1 MRKYL
6 CVLLALAI
14 LLSLAACG
22 GKDSDGTA
30 DTDGSTEG
38 DTSAVDASDTPD
50 TARDTT
56 PPEPARG
63 FPDVPEDAFYY
74 DAAMWAAEN
83 GLVSGDKFDPM
94 GICNR
99 GQMLT
104 LLWRAMG
111 SPEPAG
117 AENPFTDGDPSSWF
131 YKPALWAYET
141 GIISAGAVSA
151 NGACPMGQLLTI
163 LWRANGSPIT
173 AAGVSAVAN
182 KYPGQY
188 YEKALAWADLCGLL
202 NAIGQAFDPNASC
215 TRATVVLYLYWL
227 KDNFSLSAEDAAV
240 QAEYAKLVADA
251 PLYGVTGDGLV
262 YADYIDV
269 EGDGKVEL
277 LTVGLGDGEDYYK
290 NLTLTVYANVDG
302 HAGKVAEFTDEINII
317 VNHVTFTLSFDPAAE
332 GPCLNYYDT
341 SENPHTFYEDF
352 GHYLLESNAVSKAEI
367 GQSYAEYYDVEGEE
381 GQTISGV
388 NVTAEEFRA
397 AADKNNTGTPILTF
411 QSSFGE
417 VSATIENSGLLPGR
431 AEINTMIIS
440 GIKSGDERITKNAAA
455 QIESGNSELKQLVLD
470 MALGGDFTFFAGEYE
485 PTSATKND
493 YYAYKSLTLHADG
506 RVTGYESD
514 YYTSGKKP
522 VSVNVNSQGVITC
535 VIIPEERYVVE
546 DFGGGDVLYDFIGE
560 WYQIIPDSNGG
571 YENATIYF
579 TSIGGGAW
587 DPTFIRVSD

>member
-1 MRKYL
+1 MKKYL
-6 CVLLALAI
+6 CILLAFVV

-22 GKDSDGTA
+22 GKDSGGTA
-30 DTDGSTEG
+30 DTGGSTEE
-38 DTSAVDASDTPD
+38 DTSAGNASDTPD
-50 TARDTT
+50 TAQDTT
-56 PPEPARG
+56 PPEPTVV
-63 FPDVPEDAFYY
+63 FSDVPESAFYY

-417 VSATIENSGLLPGR
+417 ASATIENSGLLPSA
-431 AEINTMIIS
+431 AEIRKMQMDAIRN
-440 GIKSGDERITKNAAA
+440 
-455 QIESGNSELKQLVLD
+455 
-470 MALGGDFTFFAGEYE
+470 GDFTMVAGEYE
-485 PTSATKND
+485 PTPATKEK
-493 YYAYKSLTLHADG
+493 YYEYKSITLHADG
-506 RVTGYESD
+506 RVTGYEAD
-514 YYTSGKKP
+514 YYTSGTKP
-522 VSVNVNSQGVITC
+522 VSINVDSQGVITC
-535 VIIPEERYVVE
+535 VVIPAERYVAQDLGDG
-546 DFGGGDVLYDFIGE
+546 DFLYDWIGEQYQIFPDADGGYDRATINYETLGGGV
-560 WYQIIPDSNGG
+560 W
-571 YENATIYF
+571 A
-579 TSIGGGAW
+579 
-587 DPTFIRVSD
+587 PTFIRVSN

>member
-1 MRKYL
+1 MKKYL
-6 CVLLALAI
+6 CILLAFVV

-22 GKDSDGTA
+22 GKDSGGTA
-30 DTDGSTEG
+30 DTGGSTEE
-38 DTSAVDASDTPD
+38 DTSAGNASDTPD
-50 TARDTT
+50 TAQDTT
-56 PPEPARG
+56 PPEPTVV
-63 FPDVPEDAFYY
+63 FSDVPESAFYY

-277 LTVGLGDGEDYYK
+277 LTVGVEPGRDG
-290 NLTLTVYANVDG
+290 NTPATATVYANVGG
-302 HAGKVAEFTDEINII
+302 HAEKTAEISFEWSDIHTTYVTVGSGYLDGRFFLRCDEESLGNQVFDHSSCYYIENGQFTAFLSASYDSGFATPEDPETWE
-317 VNHVTFTLSFDPAAE
+317 VSGQQVTEAEYDQAMAAFPAATAILRMK
-332 GPCLNYYDT
+332 PKPF
-341 SENPHTFYEDF
+341 S
-352 GHYLLESNAVSKAEI
+352 
-367 GQSYAEYYDVEGEE
+367 VE
-381 GQTISGV
+381 
-388 NVTAEEFRA
+388 R
-397 AADKNNTGTPILTF
+397 
-411 QSSFGE
+411 
-417 VSATIENSGLLPGR
+417 SGLLPSA
-431 AEINTMIIS
+431 AEIRKMQMDAIRN
-440 GIKSGDERITKNAAA
+440 
-455 QIESGNSELKQLVLD
+455 
-470 MALGGDFTFFAGEYE
+470 GDFTMVAGEYE
-485 PTSATKND
+485 PTPATKEK
-493 YYAYKSLTLHADG
+493 YYEYKSITLHADG
-506 RVTGYESD
+506 RVTGYEAD
-514 YYTSGKKP
+514 YYTSGTKP
-522 VSVNVNSQGVITC
+522 VSINVDSQGVITC
-535 VIIPEERYVVE
+535 VVIPAERYVAQDLGDG
-546 DFGGGDVLYDFIGE
+546 DFLYDWIGEQYQIFPDADGGYDRATINYETLGGGV
-560 WYQIIPDSNGG
+560 W
-571 YENATIYF
+571 A
-579 TSIGGGAW
+579 
-587 DPTFIRVSD
+587 PTFIRVSN

>member
-6 CVLLALAI
+6 CVLLALAM

-22 GKDSDGTA
+22 EKDSGGTT
-30 DTDGSTEG
+30 DTGGSTEG
-38 DTSAVDASDTPD
+38 DTAAEASDTPD
-50 TARDTT
+50 TAQDTT

-94 GICNR
+94 GICTR
-99 GQMLT
+99 GQILT
-104 LLWRAMG
+104 FLWRSVG
-111 SPEPAG
+111 SPEPSTG
-117 AENPFTDGDPSSWF
+117 ENPFTDGDPSSWF
-131 YKPALWAYET
+131 YKPALWAYEN

-151 NGACPMGQLLTI
+151 GNECPMGQALTI

-173 AAGVSAVAN
+173 AANASAIAD
-182 KYPGQY
+182 KYAGQY

-202 NAIGQAFDPNASC
+202 NAVGQSFDPNASC
-215 TRATVVLYLYWL
+215 TRATVVMYLYWL

-251 PLYGVTGDGLV
+251 PLYGVTGNGLV

-269 EGDGKVEL
+269 EGDGEVEL

-302 HAGKVAEFTDEINII
+302 HAGKVAELADEINII
-317 VNHVTFTLSFDPAAE
+317 ANHVTFTLSFDPAEE
-332 GPCLNYYDT
+332 GPRLNYYDT
-341 SENPHTFYEDF
+341 NENPHFFSEDF
-352 GHYLLESNAVSKAEI
+352 GQYLLKSNAVTKAEI
-367 GQSYAEYYDVEGEE
+367 GSYSAEGYDEEGGEE
-381 GQTISGV
+381 WTVSGASV
-388 NVTAEEFRA
+388 SAEEFQA
-397 AADKNNTGTPILTF
+397 AADKNNAGTPILTF
-411 QSSFGE
+411 RSSFGE
-417 VSATIENSGLLPGR
+417 ASATIENSGLLPGR
-431 AEINTMIIS
+431 AEINAMIIS
-440 GIKSGDERITKNAAA
+440 GIKSGDERITKTAAA

-485 PTSATKND
+485 PTSAAKND

-546 DFGGGDVLYDFIGE
+546 DFGGGDVIYDFIGE